1 MKIFYVV
8 LCSLLLSV
16 WSNDATAQKFVTKK
30 PVEHLFVIAFDGLA
44 ANAIKSGADMPTLK
58 KLMSEGSYTL
68 EARSILPSNSAPNW
82 ASMFMG
88 AGNELHGYNTW
99 GSTKPDFPAR
109 QISRGGVFPNIF
121 GTYRDANSKAE
132 IGIVYEWNVIHK
144 LTDTTAVN
152 FDRFIPVSE
161 TNPKGITDAAV
172 KYIKEKKPNLF
183 VVSFGEPDG
192 VGHKY
197 GWCSAEYMKKLTE
210 LDGYLAELIEAIKAA
225 GIVDNSLVIVAA
237 DHGGKGKNH
246 GAGSM
251 EEMQIPIVFWGNG
264 VLKNHEMESSIM
276 IYDIASTVMSAKHI
290 AQPQVWIGRP
300 IKEAFGR

>member
-1 MKIFYVV
+1 MKIFYVL
-8 LCSLLLSV
+8 LCSAFLAL
-16 WSNDATAQKFVTKK
+16 WSNEGNAQKFVTKK

-44 ANAIKSGADMPTLK
+44 ANAIKAGADMPTLR

-82 ASMFMG
+82 SSMFMG

-109 QISRGGVFPNIF
+109 VVGRGGVFPNIF
-121 GTYRDANSKAE
+121 GSYRDADAKAE
-132 IGIVYEWNVIHK
+132 IGIVYEWDVIHK

-152 FDRFIPVSE
+152 FDRYFPTSE
-161 TNPKGITDAAV
+161 TDKRGVTDGAV

-197 GWCSAEYMKKLTE
+197 GWGSPEYMAKLTE
-210 LDGYLAELIEAIKAA
+210 LDGYLAELIAAIKAA
-225 GIVDNSLVIVAA
+225 GIEDKSLVIVGA

-264 VLKNHEMESSIM
+264 VVKNHEMTNSIM
-276 IYDIASTVMSAKHI
+276 IYDIASTVLSAKHI
-290 AQPQVWIGRP
+290 IQPQVWIGRP
-300 IKEAFGR
+300 ICEAFK